1 MKKRRV
7 NLVGVDYT
15 KLNDNDRRIR
25 CQEEIELVMKK
36 YNCAINPVINLSGLG
51 IKGFGIEVVPL
62 ETKQIETP

>member
-15 KLNDNDRRIR
+15 KLDDSERRIR
-25 CQEEIELVMKK
+25 CQEEVELVLKK
-36 YNCAINPVINLSGLG
+36 YHCAINPVVTLTGLG

-62 ETKQIETP
+62 KPEQIKTP